1 MDFLKNPVTTKV
13 VQPPLSAETVAE
25 WRKEFPVLSKVNYL
39 ANCSQGP
46 QSRKSR
52 AAIESYLDNWATV
65 GMDWDF
71 WCEEVELA
79 KGEFARL
86 IGASPDEIA
95 VSTSVSEIISSIA
108 GSFLPHGHKR
118 KILTTDAEFPTV
130 GQVWLAHE
138 KWGTQVD
145 YIPLSHGQIDL
156 EEYRKRVDENTL
168 LVSATHVY
176 YQNGFKQDIEAIAE
190 ICHSKG
196 VPLLVDAYQSL
207 GTVAIDVKKQK
218 IDMLCCGNLKYLL
231 GVPGLAFLYVDK
243 NLAETLRPSNTGWF
257 GQKNPF
263 DFTPRQLTFAPG
275 SRRFDTGTPPVA
287 AAFASRAG
295 MEIINQVGPAVIEEQ
310 IRFLN
315 QVALEEVQRL
325 ELPLLSPTDL
335 DWKGAVTAILLDSD
349 SHAMEER
356 LKKMGIV
363 ASARGPAIRLAPHF
377 FSLPEELQQGL
388 QAIHQCIHHL
398 A

>member
-25 WRKEFPVLSKVNYL
+25 WRKEFPVLSKVNSL
-39 ANCSQGP
+39 ANCSQEP

-71 WCEEVELA
+71 WCEEVELV
-79 KGEFARL
+79 KGEFARR
-86 IGASPDEIA
+86 IGASPDEIS

-168 LVSATHVY
+168 LMSATHVY
-176 YQNGFKQDIEAIAE
+176 YQNGFKQDSQGFIF
-190 ICHSKG
+190 
-196 VPLLVDAYQSL
+196 
-207 GTVAIDVKKQK
+207 IDPQRN
-218 IDMLCCGNLKYLL
+218 ILI
-231 GVPGLAFLYVDK
+231 
-243 NLAETLRPSNTGWF
+243 T
-257 GQKNPF
+257 
-263 DFTPRQLTFAPG
+263 PG
-275 SRRFDTGTPPVA
+275 SDSGLFYAMFPFLEPGDEVLIPDPSYPNTHKTP
-287 AAFASRAG
+287 
-295 MEIINQVGPAVIEEQ
+295 
-310 IRFLN
+310 L
-315 QVALEEVQRL
+315 
-325 ELPLLSPTDL
+325 
-335 DWKGAVTAILLDSD
+335 
-349 SHAMEER
+349 
-356 LKKMGIV
+356 
-363 ASARGPAIRLAPHF
+363 
-377 FSLPEELQQGL
+377 
-388 QAIHQCIHHL
+388 
-398 A
+398 

>member
-1 MDFLKNPVTTKV
+1 MDFLKKPVTTKV

-39 ANCSQGP
+39 ANCSQVP

-52 AAIESYLDNWATV
+52 AAIESYLDNWA
-65 GMDWDF
+65 
-71 WCEEVELA
+71 
-79 KGEFARL
+79 
-86 IGASPDEIA
+86 
-95 VSTSVSEIISSIA
+95 
-108 GSFLPHGHKR
+108 
-118 KILTTDAEFPTV
+118 TV

-168 LVSATHVY
+168 LMSATHVY

-243 NLAETLRPSNTGWF
+243 NLAETLRPSDTGWF

-315 QVALEEVQRL
+315 QVALEEAQ
-325 ELPLLSPTDL
+325 
-335 DWKGAVTAILLDSD
+335 
-349 SHAMEER
+349 
-356 LKKMGIV
+356 
-363 ASARGPAIRLAPHF
+363 
-377 FSLPEELQQGL
+377 
-388 QAIHQCIHHL
+388 
-398 A
+398 